1 MGLLKTLRSVIAI
14 RRFDFNSRR
23 RRLAKCGDIADV
35 RRLAK
40 RNLPGGVFDYFDG
53 AAETEWSLANN
64 SAAFE
69 NVHLAPR
76 VLVDVSR
83 IDTRTTVMGQH
94 MPYPFAFSPTGFTRI
109 ATSAGE
115 LAVAR
120 VAAKHGVP
128 YTLSTLGTRSIEEV
142 AAAAAGVTAA
152 RATGA
157 TATTGTA
164 TTGTATTATAR
175 DTTAAPLW
183 YQLYV
188 WKDRGLSRELVQR
201 AKAAGYK
208 AIMVTVDTAV
218 FGRRDRDVRRGF
230 TLPPKI
236 GLDTFIDGIRH
247 PRWTLDFVTHE
258 PITFSAVAGRGDV
271 DGSTAITLSDYVNS
285 QFDASLSWRDLDWV
299 RSEAGLPI
307 MLKGI
312 QSVEDALR
320 ARDEGVEAIALS
332 NHGGRQYDGSP
343 APIELLPHVM
353 DAVGDGIEVLV
364 DGGVRRGSDVVKACA
379 LGARAVMFGRPY
391 LYGLGAA
398 GELGV
403 EWVVDY
409 FASGIKRTMAL
420 VGATDVAALRSI
432 VKR

>member
-1 MGLLKTLRSVIAI
+1 MLKSLRSVVAL
-14 RRFDFNSRR
+14 RKFDWNGRR
-23 RRLAKCGDIADV
+23 RRLAKCGNISDV
-35 RRLAK
+35 RRLAM
-40 RNLPGGVFDYFDG
+40 RALPGGVFDYFDG

-64 SAAFE
+64 TKAFDDVRLE
-69 NVHLAPR
+69 PR
-76 VLVDVSR
+76 VLVDVSAV
-83 IDTRTTVMGQH
+83 DSSTTVMGQK
-94 MPYPFAFSPTGFTRI
+94 MAQPFAFSPTGFTRI

-120 VAAKHGVP
+120 VAARRGVT

-142 AAAAAGVTAA
+142 AAVSG
-152 RATGA
+152 G
-157 TATTGTA
+157 
-164 TTGTATTATAR
+164 
-175 DTTAAPLW
+175 PLW

-201 AKAAGYK
+201 AKAAGYQ

-218 FGRRDRDVRRGF
+218 FGRRERDVRRGF

-236 GLDTFIDGIRH
+236 GLETFVDGVRH
-247 PRWTLDFVTHE
+247 PRWTLDFLTHE

-299 RSEAGLPI
+299 RSESGLPI

-312 QSVEDALR
+312 QTVADAKQ
-320 ARDEGVEAIALS
+320 AQSEGVEAIALS
-332 NHGGRQYDGSP
+332 NHGGRQYDGAP
-343 APIELLPHVM
+343 APIELLPEVM
-353 DAVGDGIEVLV
+353 DAVGGGIDVLV
-364 DGGVRRGSDVVKACA
+364 DGGVRRGTDVVKACA
-379 LGARAVMFGRPY
+379 LGAKAVMFGRPY

-403 EWVVDY
+403 EWVIDY
-409 FASGIKRTMAL
+409 FAAGVKRTMAL
-420 VGATDVAALRSI
+420 VGARTLAELRGRASI
-432 VKR
+432 SSSGSRSSVRPS

>member
-1 MGLLKTLRSVIAI
+1 
-14 RRFDFNSRR
+14 
-23 RRLAKCGDIADV
+23 
-35 RRLAK
+35 
-40 RNLPGGVFDYFDG
+40 
-53 AAETEWSLANN
+53 
-64 SAAFE
+64 
-69 NVHLAPR
+69 VHLQPR
-76 VLVDVSR
+76 VLVDVSNVSAA
-83 IDTRTTVMGQH
+83 TTVMGQTL
-94 MPYPFAFSPTGFTRI
+94 PNGFAFSPTGFTRI
-109 ATSAGE
+109 AGSPGE
-115 LAVAR
+115 LAVAK

-142 AAAAAGVTAA
+142 AAVSDG
-152 RATGA
+152 
-157 TATTGTA
+157 
-164 TTGTATTATAR
+164 
-175 DTTAAPLW
+175 PLW

-236 GLDTFIDGIRH
+236 GLETFVDGIRH

-299 RSEAGLPI
+299 RSESGLPI

-312 QSVEDALR
+312 QSVADATR

-332 NHGGRQYDGSP
+332 NHGGRQFDGSP
-343 APIELLPHVM
+343 APIELLPAVV

-364 DGGVRRGSDVVKACA
+364 DGGVRRGSDVVKALA

-391 LYGLGAA
+391 LYGMGAA

-403 EWVVDY
+403 EWVIDY
-409 FASGIKRTMAL
+409 FNAGIARTMAL
-420 VGATDVAALRSI
+420 LGATDVASLREITCECEWTASA
-432 VKR
+432 RPS

>member
-1 MGLLKTLRSVIAI
+1 MLKTLRSVVSL
-14 RRFDFNSRR
+14 RKFDPNTRR
-23 RRLAKCGDIADV
+23 RRLAKCGNIDDL

-53 AAETEWSLANN
+53 AAETEWSMANN
-64 SAAFE
+64 SSAFE
-69 NVHLAPR
+69 RVHLEPR
-76 VLVDVSR
+76 VLVDVSQ
-83 IDTRTTVMGQH
+83 IDMKTSVMGQSMRH
-94 MPYPFAFSPTGFTRI
+94 PIAFSPTGFTRI

-120 VAAKHGVP
+120 VAARHGVP

-142 AAAAAGVTAA
+142 AAVSDG
-152 RATGA
+152 
-157 TATTGTA
+157 
-164 TTGTATTATAR
+164 
-175 DTTAAPLW
+175 PLW

-218 FGRRDRDVRRGF
+218 FGRRERDVRRGF

-247 PRWTLDFVTHE
+247 PRWTLDFLTHE
-258 PITFSAVAGRGDV
+258 PITFSAVSGRGDV

-299 RSEAGLPI
+299 RSESGLPI

-312 QSVEDALR
+312 QTVADAQR
-320 ARDEGVEAIALS
+320 AVSEGVEAIALS

-343 APIELLPHVM
+343 APIDLLPGVM
-353 DAVGDGIEVLV
+353 QAVGDGIEVLV

-379 LGARAVMFGRPY
+379 LGARAAMFGRPY

-403 EWVVDY
+403 EWVTNY
-409 FASGIKRTMAL
+409 FVAGIARTMAL
-420 VGATDVAALRSI
+420 VGATDLAALRGSAR
-432 VKR
+432 VS

>member
-1 MGLLKTLRSVIAI
+1 MGIFRTLRSVVAL
-14 RRFDFNSRR
+14 RKFDFNGRR
-23 RRLAKCGDIADV
+23 RRLAKCGDIGDV

-53 AAETEWSLANN
+53 AAETEWSMANN

-69 NVHLAPR
+69 RVHLTPR
-76 VLVDVSR
+76 VLVDVSQ
-83 IDTRTTVMGQH
+83 IDTSVTVMGTR

-115 LAVAR
+115 TAVAR
-120 VAAKHGVP
+120 VAARHGVP

-142 AAAAAGVTAA
+142 AAARASVTTAAA
-152 RATGA
+152 RAS
-157 TATTGTA
+157 
-164 TTGTATTATAR
+164 
-175 DTTAAPLW
+175 AASTSLLW

-201 AKAAGYK
+201 AKAAGYQ

-236 GLDTFIDGIRH
+236 GLETFIDGVRH
-247 PRWTLDFVTHE
+247 PRWTLDFITHE
-258 PITFSAVAGRGDV
+258 PITFSAVSGRGDL

-299 RSEAGLPI
+299 RSESGLPI

-312 QSVEDALR
+312 QSVDDALR
-320 ARDEGVEAIALS
+320 ARSEGVEAIALS
-332 NHGGRQYDGSP
+332 NHGGRQFDGSP
-343 APIELLPHVM
+343 APIELLPSVM

-403 EWVVDY
+403 EWVINY
-409 FASGIKRTMAL
+409 FTAGVKRTMAL
-420 VGATDVAALRSI
+420 VGATDVASLRGL
-432 VKR
+432 VRR

>member
-1 MGLLKTLRSVIAI
+1 MGLFTTLRSVVAL
-14 RRFDFNSRR
+14 RKFDFNGRR
-23 RRLAKCGDIADV
+23 RRLAKCGDIDDV

-53 AAETEWSLANN
+53 AAETEWSMANN

-69 NVHLAPR
+69 RVHLTPR
-76 VLVDVSR
+76 VLVDVSQ
-83 IDTRTTVMGQH
+83 IDTSVTVMGTRI
-94 MPYPFAFSPTGFTRI
+94 PYPFAFSPTGFTRI

-115 LAVAR
+115 TAVAR
-120 VAAKHGVP
+120 VAARHGVP

-142 AAAAAGVTAA
+142 AAARTSVTTAA
-152 RATGA
+152 ARASVATGA
-157 TATTGTA
+157 TAA
-164 TTGTATTATAR
+164 LAS
-175 DTTAAPLW
+175 PLW

-201 AKAAGYK
+201 AKASGYQ

-218 FGRRDRDVRRGF
+218 FGRRNRDVRRGF

-236 GLDTFIDGIRH
+236 GLETFIDGVRH
-247 PRWTLDFVTHE
+247 PRWTLDFITHE
-258 PITFSAVAGRGDV
+258 PITFSAVSGRGDV

-299 RSEAGLPI
+299 RSESGLPI

-312 QSVEDALR
+312 QSVDDALR
-320 ARDEGVEAIALS
+320 ARSEGVEAIALS
-332 NHGGRQYDGSP
+332 NHGGRQFDGSP
-343 APIELLPHVM
+343 APIELLPSVM

-403 EWVVDY
+403 EWVINY
-409 FASGIKRTMAL
+409 FTAGVKRTMAL
-420 VGATDVAALRSI
+420 VGATDVASLRGLA
-432 VKR
+432 RR

>member
-1 MGLLKTLRSVIAI
+1 MFKTLRSVVSL
-14 RRFDFNSRR
+14 RKFDWNARR
-23 RRLAKCGDIADV
+23 RRLARCGNIHDV
-35 RRLAK
+35 RALAK
-40 RNLPGGVFDYFDG
+40 RALPGGVFDYFDG
-53 AAETEWSLANN
+53 AAETEWSMLNN
-64 SAAFE
+64 ATAFDD
-69 NVHLAPR
+69 VHLTPR
-76 VLVDVSR
+76 VLVDVSH
-83 IDTRTTVMGQH
+83 INTATTVMGQV
-94 MPYPFAFSPTGFTRI
+94 MPFPFAFSPTGFTRI

-142 AAAAAGVTAA
+142 AGVSN
-152 RATGA
+152 G
-157 TATTGTA
+157 
-164 TTGTATTATAR
+164 
-175 DTTAAPLW
+175 PLW

-218 FGRRDRDVRRGF
+218 FGRRERDVRRGF

-236 GLDTFIDGIRH
+236 GLETFIDGARH
-247 PRWTLDFVTHE
+247 PRWTLDFLTHE
-258 PITFSAVAGRGDV
+258 PITFSAVSGRGDV

-299 RSEAGLPI
+299 RSESGLPI

-312 QSVEDALR
+312 QSVADAER
-320 ARDEGVEAIALS
+320 ARAEGVEAIALS

-343 APIELLPHVM
+343 APIALLPRVL
-353 DAVGDGIEVLV
+353 DVVGDGIEVLV

-379 LGARAVMFGRPY
+379 MGARAVMFGRPY

-403 EWVVDY
+403 EWVIDY
-409 FASGIKRTMAL
+409 FQTGIKRSMAL
-420 VGATDVAALRSI
+420 VGATDLAALRGLVSTS
-432 VKR
+432 R

>member
-1 MGLLKTLRSVIAI
+1 MGLFSTLRSVVAL
-14 RRFDFNSRR
+14 RKFDFNGRR
-23 RRLAKCGDIADV
+23 RRLAKCGDIDDV

-53 AAETEWSLANN
+53 AAETEWSMANN

-69 NVHLAPR
+69 RVHLTPR
-76 VLVDVSR
+76 VLVDVSQ
-83 IDTRTTVMGQH
+83 IDTSVTVMGTR

-115 LAVAR
+115 TAVAR
-120 VAAKHGVP
+120 VAARHGVP

-142 AAAAAGVTAA
+142 AAARASVTTAA
-152 RATGA
+152 ARASVATGA
-157 TATTGTA
+157 TAA
-164 TTGTATTATAR
+164 LAS
-175 DTTAAPLW
+175 PLW

-201 AKAAGYK
+201 AKAAGYQ

-218 FGRRDRDVRRGF
+218 FGRRNRDVRRGF

-236 GLDTFIDGIRH
+236 GLETFIDGVRH
-247 PRWTLDFVTHE
+247 PRWTLDFITHE
-258 PITFSAVAGRGDV
+258 PITFSAVSGRGDV

-299 RSEAGLPI
+299 RSESGLPI

-312 QSVEDALR
+312 QSVDDALR
-320 ARDEGVEAIALS
+320 ARSEGVEAIALS

-343 APIELLPHVM
+343 APIELLPRVM
-353 DAVGDGIEVLV
+353 DTVGDGIEVLV

-403 EWVVDY
+403 EWVINY
-409 FASGIKRTMAL
+409 FTAGVKRTMAL
-420 VGATDVAALRSI
+420 VGATDVASLRGLA
-432 VKR
+432 RR

>member
-76 VLVDVSR
+76 VLVDVSK

-157 TATTGTA
+157 TA

>member
-76 VLVDVSR
+76 VLVDVSK

-120 VAAKHGVP
+120 VAARHGVP

-157 TATTGTA
+157 T
-164 TTGTATTATAR
+164 

-353 DAVGDGIEVLV
+353 DEVGDGIEVLV

>member
-1 MGLLKTLRSVIAI
+1 MIKTLRSVISL
-14 RRFDFNSRR
+14 RKFDPNARR
-23 RRLAKCGDIADV
+23 RRLAKCGDIDDV
-35 RRLAK
+35 RLLAK
-40 RNLPGGVFDYFDG
+40 RQLPGGVFDYFDG
-53 AAETEWSLANN
+53 AAETEWSMANN
-64 SAAFE
+64 SAAFA
-69 NVHLAPR
+69 NVRLQPR
-76 VLVDVSR
+76 VLVDVSNVN
-83 IDTRTTVMGQH
+83 TACSVLGQSLSY
-94 MPYPFAFSPTGFTRI
+94 PYAFSPTGFTRI

-115 LAVAR
+115 LAVAK
-120 VAAKHGVP
+120 VAARHGVP

-142 AAAAAGVTAA
+142 AKVSSG
-152 RATGA
+152 
-157 TATTGTA
+157 
-164 TTGTATTATAR
+164 
-175 DTTAAPLW
+175 PLW

-236 GLDTFIDGIRH
+236 GLETFIDGIRH
-247 PRWTLDFVTHE
+247 PRWTLDFITHE

-299 RSEAGLPI
+299 RSESGLPI

-312 QSVEDALR
+312 QTATDAR
-320 ARDEGVEAIALS
+320 TAVSEGVEAIALS
-332 NHGGRQYDGSP
+332 NHGGRQFDGSP
-343 APIELLPHVM
+343 APIELLPDVM
-353 DAVGDGIEVLV
+353 DAVGDGIEVLI
-364 DGGVRRGSDVVKACA
+364 DGGVRRGSDVVKAVA

-403 EWVVDY
+403 EWVIDY
-409 FASGIKRTMAL
+409 FNGGIRRTMAL
-420 VGATDVAALRSI
+420 VGATDLAALRSNGAL
-432 VKR
+432 VERG

>member
-1 MGLLKTLRSVIAI
+1 MLKTLRSVVSL
-14 RRFDFNSRR
+14 RKFDPNTRR
-23 RRLAKCGDIADV
+23 RRLAKCGNIDDL

-53 AAETEWSLANN
+53 AAETEWSMANN
-64 SAAFE
+64 SNAFE
-69 NVHLAPR
+69 RVHLEPR
-76 VLVDVSR
+76 VLVDVSQ
-83 IDTRTTVMGQH
+83 IDMKTSVMGLPMRH
-94 MPYPFAFSPTGFTRI
+94 PFAFSPTGFTRI

-120 VAAKHGVP
+120 VAARHGVP

-142 AAAAAGVTAA
+142 AAVSDG
-152 RATGA
+152 
-157 TATTGTA
+157 
-164 TTGTATTATAR
+164 
-175 DTTAAPLW
+175 PLW

-218 FGRRDRDVRRGF
+218 FGRRERDVRRGF

-236 GLDTFIDGIRH
+236 GLETFIDGIRH
-247 PRWTLDFVTHE
+247 PRWTLDFLTHE
-258 PITFSAVAGRGDV
+258 PITFSAVSGRGDV

-299 RSEAGLPI
+299 RSESGLPI

-312 QSVEDALR
+312 QTVADAQR
-320 ARDEGVEAIALS
+320 AVSEGVEAIALS

-343 APIELLPHVM
+343 APIDLLPGVM
-353 DAVGDGIEVLV
+353 QAVGDGIEVLV

-398 GELGV
+398 GEPGV
-403 EWVVDY
+403 EWVVNY
-409 FASGIKRTMAL
+409 FAAGIARTMAL
-420 VGATDVAALRSI
+420 VGATNLAALRGSAR
-432 VKR
+432 VS

>member
-1 MGLLKTLRSVIAI
+1 MIKTLRSVISL
-14 RRFDFNSRR
+14 RKFDWNGRR
-23 RRLAKCGDIADV
+23 RRLARCGDIADV

-40 RNLPGGVFDYFDG
+40 RQLPGGVFDYFDG
-53 AAETEWSLANN
+53 AAETEWSMANN
-64 SAAFE
+64 SAAFDH
-69 NVHLAPR
+69 VHLEPQ
-76 VLVDVSR
+76 VLVDVSKV
-83 IDTRTTVMGQH
+83 DMSTSVLGQRLAQ
-94 MPYPFAFSPTGFTRI
+94 PYAFAPTGFTRI
-109 ATSAGE
+109 ACSAGE

-120 VAAKHGVP
+120 VAAKHGIP

-142 AAAAAGVTAA
+142 AAVSNG
-152 RATGA
+152 
-157 TATTGTA
+157 
-164 TTGTATTATAR
+164 
-175 DTTAAPLW
+175 PLW

-230 TLPPKI
+230 SLPPKI
-236 GLDTFIDGIRH
+236 GLETFIDGIRH
-247 PRWTLDFVTHE
+247 PRWTLDFITHE
-258 PITFSAVAGRGDV
+258 PITFSAVQGRSDV

-299 RSEAGLPI
+299 RSESGLPI

-312 QSVEDALR
+312 QSVADAKR
-320 ARDEGVEAIALS
+320 ARDEGVEAISLS

-343 APIELLPHVM
+343 APIELLPAVM
-353 DAVGDGIEVLV
+353 DAVGDGIEVLI
-364 DGGVRRGSDVVKACA
+364 DSGVRRGSDVVKACA

-403 EWVVDY
+403 DWVVNY
-409 FASGIKRTMAL
+409 FNAGIMRTMAL
-420 VGATDVAALRSI
+420 IGATDLASLRGKASGR
-432 VKR
+432 K

>member
-1 MGLLKTLRSVIAI
+1 MLKTLRSVVSL
-14 RRFDFNSRR
+14 RKFDWNSRR
-23 RRLAKCGDIADV
+23 RRLAKCGNIDDV

-40 RNLPGGVFDYFDG
+40 RALPGGVFDYFDG

-64 SAAFE
+64 TSKFDDVRLE
-69 NVHLAPR
+69 PR
-76 VLVDVSR
+76 VLVDVSN
-83 IDTRTTVMGQH
+83 IDASTTVMGHRMAQ
-94 MPYPFAFSPTGFTRI
+94 PFAFSPTGFTRI
-109 ATSAGE
+109 ATSQGE

-120 VAAKHGVP
+120 VAARRGVP

-142 AAAAAGVTAA
+142 AAVSG
-152 RATGA
+152 G
-157 TATTGTA
+157 
-164 TTGTATTATAR
+164 
-175 DTTAAPLW
+175 PLW

-218 FGRRDRDVRRGF
+218 FGRRERDVRRGF

-236 GLDTFIDGIRH
+236 GLETFIDGIRH
-247 PRWTLDFVTHE
+247 PRWPRWAADVLLGPRLSMRNVDPSGRQSVMT
-258 PITFSAVAGRGDV
+258 AGKVMG
-271 DGSTAITLSDYVNS
+271 GLVNPAN
-285 QFDASLSWRDLDWV
+285 DWRDLDWV
-299 RSEAGLPI
+299 RSESGLPI

-312 QSVEDALR
+312 QTVADAQR
-320 ARDEGVEAIALS
+320 AVSEGVEAIALS

-343 APIELLPHVM
+343 APIDLLPGVM
-353 DAVGDGIEVLV
+353 QAVGDGIEVLV

-398 GELGV
+398 GEPGV
-403 EWVVDY
+403 EWVINY
-409 FASGIKRTMAL
+409 FAAGIARTMAL
-420 VGATDVAALRSI
+420 VGATDLAALRGNARVS
-432 VKR
+432 

>member
-1 MGLLKTLRSVIAI
+1 MGIFRTLRSVVAL
-14 RRFDFNSRR
+14 RKFDFNGRR
-23 RRLAKCGDIADV
+23 RRLAKCGDIGDV

-53 AAETEWSLANN
+53 AAETEWSMANN

-69 NVHLAPR
+69 RVHL
-76 VLVDVSR
+76 
-83 IDTRTTVMGQH
+83 
-94 MPYPFAFSPTGFTRI
+94 SPTGFTRI

-115 LAVAR
+115 TAVAR
-120 VAAKHGVP
+120 VAARHGVP

-142 AAAAAGVTAA
+142 AAARASVTTAAA
-152 RATGA
+152 RAS
-157 TATTGTA
+157 
-164 TTGTATTATAR
+164 
-175 DTTAAPLW
+175 AASTSLLW

-201 AKAAGYK
+201 AKAAGYQ

-236 GLDTFIDGIRH
+236 GLETFIDGVRH
-247 PRWTLDFVTHE
+247 PRWTLDFITHE
-258 PITFSAVAGRGDV
+258 PITFSAVSGRGDL

-299 RSEAGLPI
+299 RSESGLPI

-312 QSVEDALR
+312 QSVDDALR
-320 ARDEGVEAIALS
+320 ARSEGVEAIALS
-332 NHGGRQYDGSP
+332 NHGGRQFDGSP
-343 APIELLPHVM
+343 APIELLPSVM

-403 EWVVDY
+403 EWVINY
-409 FASGIKRTMAL
+409 FTAGVKRTMAL
-420 VGATDVAALRSI
+420 VGATDVASLRGL
-432 VKR
+432 VRR

>member
-142 AAAAAGVTAA
+142 AAVAAGVTAA

-157 TATTGTA
+157 T
-164 TTGTATTATAR
+164 

>member
-1 MGLLKTLRSVIAI
+1 M
-14 RRFDFNSRR
+14 
-23 RRLAKCGDIADV
+23 
-35 RRLAK
+35 
-40 RNLPGGVFDYFDG
+40 
-53 AAETEWSLANN
+53 ANN

-69 NVHLAPR
+69 RVHLTPR
-76 VLVDVSR
+76 VLVDVSQ
-83 IDTRTTVMGQH
+83 IDTSVTVMGTR

-115 LAVAR
+115 TAVAR
-120 VAAKHGVP
+120 VAARHGVP

-142 AAAAAGVTAA
+142 AAARASVTTAAA
-152 RATGA
+152 RAS
-157 TATTGTA
+157 
-164 TTGTATTATAR
+164 
-175 DTTAAPLW
+175 AASTSLLW

-201 AKAAGYK
+201 AKAAGYQ

-236 GLDTFIDGIRH
+236 GLETFIDGVRH
-247 PRWTLDFVTHE
+247 PRWTLDFITHE
-258 PITFSAVAGRGDV
+258 PITFSAVSGRGDL

-299 RSEAGLPI
+299 RSESGLPI

-312 QSVEDALR
+312 QSVDDALR
-320 ARDEGVEAIALS
+320 ARSEGVEAIALS
-332 NHGGRQYDGSP
+332 NHGGRQFDGSP
-343 APIELLPHVM
+343 APIELLPSVM

-403 EWVVDY
+403 EWVINY
-409 FASGIKRTMAL
+409 FTAGVKRTMAL
-420 VGATDVAALRSI
+420 VGATDVASLRGL
-432 VKR
+432 VRR

>member
-1 MGLLKTLRSVIAI
+1 
-14 RRFDFNSRR
+14 
-23 RRLAKCGDIADV
+23 
-35 RRLAK
+35 
-40 RNLPGGVFDYFDG
+40 
-53 AAETEWSLANN
+53 
-64 SAAFE
+64 
-69 NVHLAPR
+69 
-76 VLVDVSR
+76 
-83 IDTRTTVMGQH
+83 MGQR

-120 VAAKHGVP
+120 VAAKRGVP

-142 AAAAAGVTAA
+142 AAAAAAA
-152 RATGA
+152 A
-157 TATTGTA
+157 ATTSSTA
-164 TTGTATTATAR
+164 VATTAATIATSR
-175 DTTAAPLW
+175 SGQPAPLW

-201 AKAAGYK
+201 AKAAGYQ

-247 PRWTLDFVTHE
+247 PRWTLDFITHE

-312 QSVEDALR
+312 QSVDDAVR
-320 ARDEGVEAIALS
+320 ARQEGVEAIALS

-343 APIELLPHVM
+343 APIELLPKVM
-353 DAVGDGIEVLV
+353 DAVGNGIDVLL

-409 FASGIKRTMAL
+409 FVSGIKRTMAL
-420 VGATDVAALRSI
+420 IGATDVAALRGH
-432 VKR
+432 VNR